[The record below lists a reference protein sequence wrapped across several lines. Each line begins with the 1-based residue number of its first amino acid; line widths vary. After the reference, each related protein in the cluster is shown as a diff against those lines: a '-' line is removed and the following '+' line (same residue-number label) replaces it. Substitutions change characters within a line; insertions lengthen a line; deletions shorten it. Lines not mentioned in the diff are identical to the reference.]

1 MKPTTPFKATKTI
14 YLIISAA
21 FCIIGL
27 IFIIHPAFS
36 AAVIGTLCGIFLIA
50 FGAVKIVGYFSKDMF
65 RLAFQF
71 DLALGILLLALGV
84 IIIIRPDGMMNLLCI
99 ALGIS
104 MLIDGLFKIQTAID
118 SKRFGLPRWWLI
130 MIFAVLTC
138 IHGTMLVLRPAESA
152 AILTVILGMSL
163 LFEGILNFITV
174 LTAVKTVNDQSPGI
188 IETEA
193 IVEDITNEHTEG
205 KEAE

>member
-36 AAVIGTLCGIFLIA
+36 AAVIGTLCGIFLIV
-50 FGAVKIVGYFSKDMF
+50 FGAVKIVGYFSRDAF

-104 MLIDGLFKIQTAID
+104 VLIDGLFKLNKYARQNNAEMAEKYNVMDCIECGVCSYLCPGKQHPVQNIRLMKQIIAE
-118 SKRFGLPRWWLI
+118 KRR
-130 MIFAVLTC
+130 
-138 IHGTMLVLRPAESA
+138 SQ
-152 AILTVILGMSL
+152 
-163 LFEGILNFITV
+163 
-174 LTAVKTVNDQSPGI
+174 K
-188 IETEA
+188 
-193 IVEDITNEHTEG
+193 
-205 KEAE
+205 